1 MSPRPGMK
9 AQVAA
14 THVANFL
21 NGGLRPVSAVPFS
34 QTKGG
39 RQINEDSFMAESR
52 ELASGARISLLGVFD
67 GHGNEQLSHW
77 LARHFGDVFFKVF
90 TIFQQ
95 SYGLPNC
102 VDYVRKLFPS
112 DESFRARSK
121 RLTALNCPEVVT
133 LSLCATFAVCE
144 EQAMSLVHV
153 DTAHGG
159 SCATVVA
166 ITAAGFFVA
175 QVGDCAVALLSTQPS
190 EDSSLVLKTSE
201 HRPSCR
207 PDEIARVEAQG
218 GSVYKGNAVGMAFS
232 SLNVTRSLGDLI
244 WRANEDWKR
253 DNTRDRLSNQK
264 AIDES
269 LTQFSKDK
277 GCVGLTSDP
286 EWYSCCCHGGSSGGE
301 EVVHWAI
308 STNAPREFM
317 SLSNK
322 RLWKGEHVGFI
333 LIAGSD
339 GFWET
344 AAFAAV
350 KRKLESGGAPVS
362 AQDLVT
368 LSSGIVGKAPH
379 DDSTVVMIELQIDRE
394 ALVGKP
400 LSQQRRIPAVTNSLG
415 GSSDGD
421 SPASSSVRRKG
432 RRRSASGDHKAN
444 AHLDYLF
451 S

>member
-1 MSPRPGMK
+1 MK

-21 NGGLRPVSAVPFS
+21 NGGLRAVAAVPYS

-39 RQINEDSFMAESR
+39 REVNEDSYMAESR
-52 ELASGARISLLGVFD
+52 ELASGSRITLIGVFD

-77 LARHFGDVFFKVF
+77 LSRHFADIFFKVF

-95 SYGLPNC
+95 TYGLPNC
-102 VDYVRKLFPS
+102 VEYVRKLFPS
-112 DESFRARSK
+112 DESFRARA
-121 RLTALNCPEVVT
+121 RHLTALNCPEVVT
-133 LSLCATFAVCE
+133 QSLCATFAICE

-159 SCATVVA
+159 SCATVAA
-166 ITAAGFFVA
+166 ITSAGFFIA
-175 QVGDCAVALLSTQPS
+175 QVGDCAAALLSTETS
-190 EDSSLVLKTSE
+190 EESNLVLKTSE

-207 PDEIARVEAQG
+207 PDEIARVESLG

-244 WRANEDWKR
+244 WRANEDWRR
-253 DNTRDRLSNQK
+253 DNTRDKISNQK
-264 AIDES
+264 AIDEG
-269 LTQFSKDK
+269 LTHFSKKK

-286 EWYSCCCHGGSSGGE
+286 EWYSCCLHGGTSRGE
-301 EVVHWAI
+301 DVVHWAI
-308 STNAPREFM
+308 STNAPREYM

-322 RLWKGEHVGFI
+322 RLWKGDKLSFVLI
-333 LIAGSD
+333 LGSD

-344 AAFAAV
+344 TAFTAV
-350 KRKLESGGAPVS
+350 KRKLESEDHVS
-362 AQDLVT
+362 VKDLVNV
-368 LSSGIVGKAPH
+368 SSTIIGKMPH
-379 DDSTVVMIELQIDRE
+379 DDSTFVMMELDIDRV
-394 ALVGKP
+394 ALAGKP
-400 LSQQRRIPAVTNSLG
+400 LSQHRRQPIVTNSLG

-421 SPASSSVRRKG
+421 SPSASSVRRKG
-432 RRRSASGDHKAN
+432 RRRSASGDQKN
-444 AHLDYLF
+444 SAHLDYLF